1 MVGGSMEGLL
11 NGSAGQNVNISL
23 WNSIW
28 RLQRLTKWLKR
39 TIKYRKERLCLFQ
52 SGCASMKEKKRARGA
67 FHMSMPGG
75 SDVSLSI
82 HGLQQHAKRRRKVT
96 TKGEKEEETA
106 TEQTRMLT
114 RHLHIAKIC
123 SAKGGK
129 CSRCICQNSRTTRW
143 VFMSYIRSEHILFVY
158 TETLTENVRGSAFI
172 TLKKSCNW
180 VLQWIGFPLLSKQI
194 NFKCLFT

>member
-75 SDVSLSI
+75 PTSHYPSMGCSNMQRGVEKW
-82 HGLQQHAKRRRKVT
+82 QQKARRRRRPQPSKHVCKQGIYILQKSALQKEGNAVGAFVRTQGPHAGFLWVT
-96 TKGEKEEETA
+96 
-106 TEQTRMLT
+106 
-114 RHLHIAKIC
+114 
-123 SAKGGK
+123 
-129 CSRCICQNSRTTRW
+129 
-143 VFMSYIRSEHILFVY
+143 SEVNIF
-158 TETLTENVRGSAFI
+158 
-172 TLKKSCNW
+172 
-180 VLQWIGFPLLSKQI
+180 
-194 NFKCLFT
+194 CLFTQKLSLKTFEVQPSSH